1 MNAILEPLLSLSRH
15 LQFSKLEKFPSTSLH
30 PLCTSDIAKT
40 KIKATVLDRKIYLHD
55 YSQVVSGFAV
65 CLAEW
70 GWASFRSV

>member
-1 MNAILEPLLSLSRH
+1 MNVMLEPLLSLSRH
-15 LQFSKLEKFPSTSLH
+15 LQFSKLDKFPSTSLH
-30 PLCTSDIAKT
+30 PLTSDTVET

-70 GWASFRSV
+70 GWASFGSV